1 MCLDFRMK
9 RKAIPIIVACF
20 LSVAVVA
27 PLAVMPGCSSSA
39 DPVTQNG
46 VAYIQ
51 AEAVYSSAVRTMTTL
66 ANSGNLTL
74 DQATR
79 FDRVR
84 RSASQ
89 LLTQWRVSVIEGKPF
104 DGLSSLNSILD
115 ELIRIQLESTTRE

>member
-1 MCLDFRMK
+1 MK
-9 RKAIPIIVACF
+9 RRSIPILFASCLSIV
-20 LSVAVVA
+20 VIA

-51 AEAVYSSAVRTMTTL
+51 AESVYSATVRTMTTL

-74 DQATR
+74 AQAQR
-79 FDRVR
+79 FDTAR

-89 LLTQWRVSVIEGKPF
+89 LLTQWRVSVIAGKPF